1 MGEGAF
7 PELPFALFSLLLLF
21 KSSPVFDPDGV
32 PGW

>member
-7 PELPFALFSLLLLF
+7 PELPFALFSLLF